1 MMEPLITCAMVTRN
15 RPLLAHRAIHCF
27 MNQTYSN
34 KELLILDDGDIDYT
48 PIIESFGSGAPI
60 NYHRL
65 APSSGRTLGELR
77 NLSIEVGNGDIQV
90 QWDDDE
96 WYHPERVATQY
107 AAMRSSG
114 AGATALKWTLV
125 HIDTP
130 KFSKYLFRADS
141 GIATPG
147 TLMFQRA
154 TVRYPALPRNEDG
167 IYMRSIREEV
177 GLKVL
182 GRHYSHLFVRCFHGT
197 NTWDEPHFLRKLYR
211 RPSDWPQYVVNKLC
225 RRDIFHHRSFQLN
238 QAEQGTVEDMLNYHM
253 GEAPNDLRKKVVA

>member
-1 MMEPLITCAMVTRN
+1 
-15 RPLLAHRAIHCF
+15 
-27 MNQTYSN
+27 
-34 KELLILDDGDIDYT
+34 
-48 PIIESFGSGAPI
+48 
-60 NYHRL
+60 
-65 APSSGRTLGELR
+65 
-77 NLSIEVGNGDIQV
+77 
-90 QWDDDE
+90 
-96 WYHPERVATQY
+96 
-107 AAMRSSG
+107 MRSSG

-130 KFSKYLFRADS
+130 KFSKHLFRADS

-182 GRHYSHLFVRCFHGT
+182 GRNYSHLFVRCFHGT

-211 RPSDWPQYVVNKLC
+211 RPSDWPQYMVNKLC